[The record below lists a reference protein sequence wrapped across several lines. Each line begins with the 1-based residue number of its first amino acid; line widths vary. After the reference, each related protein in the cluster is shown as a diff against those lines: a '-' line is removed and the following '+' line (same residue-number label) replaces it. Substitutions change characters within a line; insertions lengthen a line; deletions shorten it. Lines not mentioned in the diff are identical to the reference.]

1 MSSDG
6 NFTSFGDIT
15 SGGTD
20 GALAAASKV
29 KGIAAGGQTASGW
42 SYSNAISQFN
52 FASNGDTTD
61 FGDLTNSPASG
72 AGVSNNDGGQS

>member
-6 NFTSFGDIT
+6 NCTSFGDIT
-15 SGGTD
+15 AGGSY
-20 GALAAASKV
+20 GALGAASKV
-29 KGIAAGGQTASGW
+29 KGIVAGGQVSGW
-42 SYSNAISQFN
+42 SYTNAISQFN